1 MNPPAIRDLMDTLLS
16 AWYHKA
22 AAWAPPGR
30 LSSDT
35 CSHCP
40 HSMLADFIDVAVWP
54 HDLMHEL
61 VTSLDTGVS
70 EISEGLFGEGLETL
84 SEEARMALAV
94 AAVRSTLTEHA
105 DDLVDVLT
113 ECVEPR
119 LSAYVSGQRDVV
131 VGSVPAW
138 SEEFPG
144 N

>member
-1 MNPPAIRDLMDTLLS
+1 VNPPEIRDLMDTLLS

-22 AAWAPPGR
+22 ASWAPPGR
-30 LSSDT
+30 LSGDT
-35 CSHCP
+35 CSLCP
-40 HSMLADFIDVAVWP
+40 DSLLAEHIDVAVWP

-61 VTSLDTGVS
+61 VTALDTGVT
-70 EISEGLFGEGLETL
+70 EISESFLGDGPGIP
-84 SEEARMALAV
+84 SEASRVALAV

-131 VGSVPAW
+131 MGCVPAW
-138 SEEFPG
+138 SEEFLG
-144 N
+144 R